1 VSNSLP
7 EQVEWTSSLEFAVAS
22 IRKRRRADGGTSY
35 QVRWVLGGGSGGAGQ
50 QEAAETFTTKAR
62 AMAFAAEVEE
72 AGHQWPMNQ
81 EGVRWTKGRG
91 YVSQPPQVPGVTTA
105 DGEKSFSDVAESF
118 FAHQKRMMKL
128 GHLTAYTLHRY
139 RRSYELHLSTTFGL
153 VPFAA
158 ISAMDIEDWMVEQRD
173 IPSSGKSIR
182 NRHGLLFSILV
193 HGQKRLGLR
202 PDNPAELTRLP
213 SKDGELGRQVRFFQ
227 HGEWAL
233 LRSCLRSDVHLMVD
247 VALATGLRWGELAA
261 LRRGDLS
268 FPDEETV
275 RIHVVRAWSKRAPDD
290 SAAINW
296 AAGENGTWRLGPPKS
311 RRSRHVVV
319 RGQDAVR
326 LRQSVSALGQ
336 DDYVFTTS
344 EGNPWR
350 YPDFHSDRWAQA
362 RAEAERRGLTKHAT
376 PHMLRHTTVVWS
388 LAAGVRIEVVSE
400 QLGHASLQITY
411 DVYGGLI
418 NLHDPVMAEAMAREM
433 VTLAQAIVPA
443 PARREV
449 EQRVIR
455 PTAADGTRRRRRP

>member
-1 VSNSLP
+1 MARLRTRP
-7 EQVEWTSSLEFAVAS
+7 
-22 IRKRRRADGGTSY
+22 RADGGNSY
-35 QVRWVLGGGSGGAGQ
+35 QVRWVLGGGRAAQGT
-50 QEAAETFTTKAR
+50 QEQTETFTSKAR
-62 AMAFAAEVEE
+62 ALAFQADVEE
-72 AGHQWPMNQ
+72 AGHQWPVN
-81 EGVRWTKGRG
+81 EHGVRWTKGRG
-91 YVSQPPQVPGVTTA
+91 YVPARDQTDKGGAES
-105 DGEKSFSDVAESF
+105 GERTDTFADVAESF
-118 FAHQKRMMKL
+118 FTYQTRMMKL

-153 VPFAA
+153 LPFSQ

-173 IPSSGKSIR
+173 IPASSKSIR
-182 NRHGLLFSILV
+182 NRHGLLFSILL
-193 HGQKRLGLR
+193 HGQKRMGLR
-202 PDNPAELTRLP
+202 HDNPAELTRLP
-213 SKDGELGRQVRFFQ
+213 SKDGALGRQVRFFQ

-233 LRSCLRSDVHLMVD
+233 LRSCMRSDVHLLVD

-268 FPDEETV
+268 FPDDETV

-290 SAAINW
+290 TTTINRD
-296 AAGENGTWRLGPPKS
+296 AGENATWRLGPPKS

-319 RGQDAVR
+319 RGRDAIR
-326 LRQSVSALGQ
+326 LRQSVAHRGH
-336 DDYVFTTS
+336 DEYVFRTS

-350 YPDFHSDRWAQA
+350 YPDFHTDRWAPA
-362 RAEAERRGLTKHAT
+362 RSEAERRGLTKHAT

-433 VTLAQAIVPA
+433 LTLAQAIVPA
-443 PARREV
+443 PSRAEI
-449 EQRVIR
+449 EQRSIR
-455 PTAADGTRRRRRP
+455 PTAADGTRRRSS